1 VGNAYGLVGELWRP
15 TQGRGVCVPRL
26 TLCTDTSFSFCVRFQ
41 ETVRQMFESE
51 GGSRRGLALVARLV
65 AKAEWRR
72 EVRSGLKMKFSAR

>member
-1 VGNAYGLVGELWRP
+1 
-15 TQGRGVCVPRL
+15 
-26 TLCTDTSFSFCVRFQ
+26 VRFQ